1 MKQKEGEKFTC
12 KMDLASESLVTTLA
26 TPVYFP
32 LHTGVPL
39 IVSDTIN
46 VSEVLD
52 IGLGTPK
59 IISGN
64 RKSSHVDFRNFR
76 RRLALELDVLKCI
89 GYIN

>member
-1 MKQKEGEKFTC
+1 
-12 KMDLASESLVTTLA
+12 MDLASESLVTTLA

-52 IGLGTPK
+52 IGLGTPN

-76 RRLALELDVLKCI
+76 RRLALKLDVSKCI